1 VDRQQLERFAAGD
14 RSIVRQLY
22 QEYGR
27 AVYSL
32 AYRVLRDHGLSEE
45 ALQTTMLNAW
55 RNAARFDPAR
65 EIGPWLY
72 TIARRAAIDVYRREQ
87 RHQAAELMDTDIAVL
102 PGSLDEVW
110 QAWQINEALSKIPE
124 QEREIVRCTHYLGLT
139 HEQTADHL
147 GIPVGTVKSRS
158 HRAHRRLAGLLGHLE
173 EVTA

>member
-1 VDRQQLERFAAGD
+1 MDRHQLERFAAGD
-14 RSIVRQLY
+14 RTAIREIY
-22 QEYGR
+22 AEYGR

-45 ALQTTMLNAW
+45 AVQTTMLNAW
-55 RNAARFDPAR
+55 RNAARFDPDR

-87 RHQAAELMDTDIAVL
+87 RHQSAELIDTDIAVL

-110 QAWQINEALSKIPE
+110 QAWQIHEALNKIPDA
-124 QEREIVRCTHYLGLT
+124 EREIVRCTHYLGLT
-139 HEQTADHL
+139 HEQTAEHL

-158 HRAHRRLAGLLGHLE
+158 HRAYRRLASLLGHLQE
-173 EVTA
+173 ATA